1 MSAATLPNTA
11 PEPEEKLITADELFA
26 MADTSGFELI
36 RGQLH
41 SMPPTGYEHG
51 ETESDIAF
59 CLKSFARQQ
68 NLGKVMTGEVGMYIR
83 RAPDS
88 VRAADVLF
96 ISHQR
101 LQQVQ
106 SKSYLDV
113 APELVVEVLSPR
125 DSWVDMAEKL
135 EDYFSIGV
143 LQVWF
148 ANPRNK
154 TLQVFTSV
162 TDSVLLRGEDR
173 VPTIPFLPGFTL
185 KVSDIYN

>member
-1 MSAATLPNTA
+1 MSAATLLTPA
-11 PEPEEKLITADELFA
+11 PELEEKLITADELFA
-26 MADTSGFELI
+26 MADTSGVELI
-36 RGQLH
+36 RGKLH
-41 SMPPTGYEHG
+41 PMPPTGYEHG

-59 CLKSFARQQ
+59 CLRSFLRHQ

-83 RAPDS
+83 RNPDS
-88 VRAADVLF
+88 IRAADALF
-96 ISHQR
+96 ISHER

-113 APELVVEVLSPR
+113 APELVVEVLSPH
-125 DSWVDMAEKL
+125 DTWVDMAEKL

-162 TDSVLLRGEDR
+162 TDSVLLRGGDC
-173 VPTIPFLPGFTL
+173 VPAIAFLPGFTL
-185 KVSDIYN
+185 AVSDIYN

>member
-1 MSAATLPNTA
+1 MSTATLL
-11 PEPEEKLITADELFA
+11 ELEDKRITADELYA
-26 MADTSGFELI
+26 MGDKPGVELVKGKL
-36 RGQLH
+36 RD
-41 SMPPTGYEHG
+41 MPPTGYEHG

-59 CLKSFARQQ
+59 HLKSFLRQHK
-68 NLGKVMTGEVGMYIR
+68 LGKVMTGEVGIFIR
-83 RAPDS
+83 RNPDS
-88 VRAADVLF
+88 IRAADVLF
-96 ISHQR
+96 ISHER

-113 APELVVEVLSPR
+113 APELVVEVLSPH

-135 EDYFSIGV
+135 EEYFAIGV

-173 VPTIPFLPGFTL
+173 LPEMAFLPGFSL
-185 KVSDIYN
+185 KVSEIYS